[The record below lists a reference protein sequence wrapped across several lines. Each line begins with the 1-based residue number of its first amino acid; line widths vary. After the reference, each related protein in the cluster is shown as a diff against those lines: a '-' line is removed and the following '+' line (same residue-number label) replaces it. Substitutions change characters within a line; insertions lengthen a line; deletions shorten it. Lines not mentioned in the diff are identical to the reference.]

1 MKKLFLLTLLL
12 VGALSL
18 AACEGEEIEGPE
30 GPQGP
35 EGPAGEQ
42 GPEGPEGPA
51 GPQGPAGEDGEDG
64 EAGLSA
70 FEMYVNEVGYEGT
83 ETEWLA
89 DLAEGNLA
97 EHLVSDFELSADTEG
112 ATFIPG
118 TPSEFGVM
126 IDAVEGNHIGMT
138 DLTLTASVEGGTATL
153 TYGEES
159 LNDGVAIEALG
170 ADAAE
175 AWDVEAIFDD
185 LGVHTIT
192 LTLEDSEGE
201 EVDELEFDVKVIEG
215 ASVYAF
221 DYDEDLTFEPETEQ
235 TFDLTFMAEYV
246 NNWGYDNAYFN
257 VSAPAGTNLAI
268 DGEDILEDGVGT
280 FLYDEDDEEG
290 VEIAHDFNQT
300 YSVDLEFPVSGV
312 HTVSFEL
319 YDADAGEVV
328 ETFTMDFATYE
339 ETVSIEDAL
348 AMDSGESVVV
358 EAQVV
363 DHFTNRY
370 FTLQDDTGAI
380 SAFDLD
386 SLVSG
391 DIAIGDTLYLEA
403 EVEEIF
409 GLTRLS
415 GFVFGDITAE
425 ADEETTRPDP
435 VTVDLGSD
443 AFDVD
448 WDDEDED
455 FADLEEFMSHRLSMD
470 HVLIKEVN
478 YWPLPSQ
485 TVDLVFEDPETG
497 QEITARYDNSVGDAD
512 VEEMLAGLEAGMLVN
527 VEGATLFW
535 DQYPQLRIGSGFDN
549 LEVVSEYNMTVAE
562 FVNHEEVEDLDGETV
577 LVEGFVARVA
587 DDGVY
592 IQDPEENRGLF
603 VEGSTGL
610 DVGDHVTLLGD
621 LSVETFYGNRTLT
634 LEYED
639 TLIIEDESVDVE
651 PVTAY
656 TAEDLADNHPYTES
670 LYAAVYGAE
679 VVRVS
684 DAQNSIWIEGS
695 EDNHFRFSITSEFED
710 VEVGDVL
717 DIEFVVGERFHGDIT
732 LNHVEDITSSISE
745 VLELEDGDKL
755 GATGI
760 VTART
765 HNSLYVEDESGAIS
779 VFASPEDFEV
789 GDYVHFAGERST
801 FNGLN
806 QIDPDTTKIL
816 DTDVELPDAINLD
829 DVDLEDSDVM
839 IDYQSHLI
847 DLTDMEITSIDV
859 DDFGTY
865 QFVIENDDYSIDM
878 RADNRVD
885 DFDDDI
891 DPVLADLS
899 EGDTVDIS
907 GMPLGWYNDPQL
919 IVTHVD
925 QIVVD

>member
-1 MKKLFLLTLLL
+1 MTPRDKSMKKLLLLTLLL

-18 AACEGEEIEGPE
+18 AACEGEEVEGPE

-35 EGPAGEQ
+35 EGPAGEE
-42 GPEGPEGPA
+42 GPEGPEGPQ
-51 GPQGPAGEDGEDG
+51 GPEGPAGEDGEDG

-70 FEMYVNEVGYEGT
+70 FEMYVEEVGYEGT

-97 EHLVSDFELSADTEG
+97 EHLVSDFELSADTDDV
-112 ATFIPG
+112 TFIPG
-118 TPSEFGVM
+118 TPSEFGIM
-126 IDAVEGNHIGMT
+126 IDAVEGNHIGMD
-138 DLTLTASVEGGTATL
+138 DLTLTASVEGGSATL
-153 TYGEES
+153 TYDEES
-159 LNDGVAIEALG
+159 LKDGVAIEALG

-201 EVDELEFDVKVIEG
+201 EVDELEFDVSVIEG

-257 VSAPAGTNLAI
+257 VSAPDGTNLAI
-268 DGEDILEDGVGT
+268 DDEDILEDGEGT

-290 VEIAHDFNQT
+290 VEIAHDFEET

-312 HTVSFEL
+312 HTVTFEL

-380 SAFDLD
+380 SAFDSN

-415 GFVFGDITAE
+415 GFVFGDITTE

-448 WDDEDED
+448 WGDEDED
-455 FADLEEFMSHRLSMD
+455 YADLEEYMSHRLSMD
-470 HVLIKEVN
+470 HVLIKEVE
-478 YWPLPSQ
+478 YWPAPSDQ
-485 TVDLVFEDPETG
+485 VDLVFEDPETG

-512 VEEMLAGLEAGMLVN
+512 VVDMLEDLEAGMLVN

-535 DQYPQLRIGSGFDN
+535 DEYPQLRIGSGFDN

-562 FVNHEEVEDLDGETV
+562 FVNHEEVEDLDGESV
-577 LVEGFVARVA
+577 LVEGFVTRVT

-621 LSVETFYGNRTLT
+621 LKVETFYGNRTLT

-639 TLIIEDESVDVE
+639 TLITEDDTVEVE

-656 TAEDLADNHPYTES
+656 TAEELADNHPYTES
-670 LYAAVYGAE
+670 LYAAAADME
-679 VVRVS
+679 VIRVS
-684 DAQNSIWIEGS
+684 EQQGVFFVEGGEHDFRIELTDEFSDVAVGDELTLEFIVGDIFHDSIRLLHVEETELDDNGEATETLSFNVDDTGMSSYDSSEQTFTVEGYEFGYVDFMDQQGWMQGSNGEGELYNKDAFTDIEEIVVTLGTDQGEDMIVYAGDSENPGSDDTTIS
-695 EDNHFRFSITSEFED
+695 EDR
-710 VEVGDVL
+710 
-717 DIEFVVGERFHGDIT
+717 
-732 LNHVEDITSSISE
+732 
-745 VLELEDGDKL
+745 DGD
-755 GATGI
+755 
-760 VTART
+760 
-765 HNSLYVEDESGAIS
+765 
-779 VFASPEDFEV
+779 DF
-789 GDYVHFAGERST
+789 T
-801 FNGLN
+801 F
-806 QIDPDTTKIL
+806 
-816 DTDVELPDAINLD
+816 
-829 DVDLEDSDVM
+829 
-839 IDYQSHLI
+839 
-847 DLTDMEITSIDV
+847 
-859 DDFGTY
+859 DF
-865 QFVIENDDYSIDM
+865 S
-878 RADNRVD
+878 
-885 DFDDDI
+885 
-891 DPVLADLS
+891 
-899 EGDTVDIS
+899 GDTYEYFTLFADSAIQVDEIE
-907 GMPLGWYNDPQL
+907 
-919 IVTHVD
+919 VTYVD
-925 QIVVD
+925 